1 MMVEEDLSDDDAGN
15 VDEFVVDAGVSDEGT
30 FWWV

>member
-1 MMVEEDLSDDDAGN
+1 MVEEDLSDDDAGN
-15 VDEFVVDAGVSDEGT
+15 VDKLVVDAGVSDEGT